1 MMELSVF
8 EQAAM
13 SLKNFPRKIKNV
25 VFSLV
30 GEPTMNPDL
39 PAMIA
44 CLKRLG
50 VAKEITMFTNGILLT
65 PELGEE
71 LIDSGLT
78 RLRVSI
84 EGVRDRRYE
93 ELCGVKVQYQKIVE
107 NIADFYAYKTKNAQ
121 NRCLYL

>member
-1 MMELSVF
+1 MF